1 MDENQSID
9 GRAVVEAVAR
19 QQGLSE
25 SETQKLMSALDDAVG
40 RHLEQS
46 ARAAHQKLTA
56 AFSRSLALYGRK
68 AQAGRL
74 FRILINGIRMPA

>member
-1 MDENQSID
+1 MKNENQID
-9 GRAVVEAVAR
+9 GRAVVEKIAR

-56 AFSRSLALYGRK
+56 AF
-68 AQAGRL
+68 
-74 FRILINGIRMPA
+74 